1 MYWHINNARGE
12 LREAYA
18 PGDGRLK
25 LKPGQAASFGD
36 PTELTPL
43 RVSVFYNAAPLTI
56 LRCYGRDGDDL
67 LVSGAIDGFEDV
79 LLIEGCAAWNTPTA
93 GDFADLRDAIQAIR
107 DGMLWQSVVDADGH
121 SWMGTVP
128 AYFVESEGGAVQVVD
143 AAHGLPVSIVG
154 EPTVSFAAGST
165 VAITQGGALNVG
177 VSGSVVVAQT
187 TAANLN
193 ATVRQAGDWQVGL
206 AAGTNLVGRVSAGV
220 DGSTVYNGETALT
233 PLFAAIDASA
243 SGDNEI
249 VAGVEGKKIRVL
261 RWGLSASDE
270 VSAVWRSGSTDVTG
284 PRTLPKYAAVGGAYC
299 PVGLMETAAGE
310 SLNLNLSAAVA
321 VGGELTYVLI

>member
-25 LKPGQAASFGD
+25 LKPGEAASFGD
-36 PTELTPL
+36 PTELAPL
-43 RVSVFYNAAPLTI
+43 RVSVFYNASPQTI

-79 LLIEGCAAWNTPTA
+79 ALEQGCAAWNTPTA
-93 GDFADLRDAIQAIR
+93 GDFADLQAAIAAI
-107 DGMLWQSVVDADGH
+107 GESLLWQSVVDADGRN
-121 SWMGTVP
+121 WMGVAP
-128 AYFVESEGGAVQVVD
+128 AYFVESEGGEIQTVD
-143 AAHGLPVSIVG
+143 GAHGLPVSLVG
-154 EPTVSFAAGST
+154 AVTLASGST

-193 ATVRQAGDWQVGL
+193 ATVRQGGDWQVGL
-206 AAGTNLVGRVSAGV
+206 AAGANLVGRVSAGV

-270 VSAVWRSGSTDVTG
+270 VEATWRSGSTDIAG

-299 PVGLMETAAGE
+299 PVGVFETAAGE